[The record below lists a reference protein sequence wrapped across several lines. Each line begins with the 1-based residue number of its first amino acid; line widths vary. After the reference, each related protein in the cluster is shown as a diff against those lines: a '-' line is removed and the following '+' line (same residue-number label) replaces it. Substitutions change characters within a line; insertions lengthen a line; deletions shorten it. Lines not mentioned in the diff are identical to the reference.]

1 MPAFPPLP
9 ARSSPDPEPSQI
21 TGEGDSSNTGGG
33 SSSPTTP
40 GVRRAVSPWA
50 DGLGRAGSRG
60 LQVLALSL
68 AVAAAV
74 YALMAVKVAV
84 LAVLVALILAS
95 ATRPLVSRL
104 ERRGWPSF
112 WAAALVFSTLVLA
125 LGGVITV
132 VVLRISDDLDE
143 LVISTIA
150 GWQHLQE
157 LTAAGPLP
165 LPVDSATV
173 NAALTEL
180 NDYLTSAAVRRNAIS
195 GLTVI
200 TEVLTGTIL
209 MAIVLF
215 FFLKDGPLLWNFV
228 LRWFTGV
235 QRAKVAESGD
245 RAVSILGGYVRGIAV
260 VATVDAVFI
269 GLGLFWVGV
278 PLVIPLT
285 MITFLAAFV
294 PIIGAVTAGV
304 LAALVALVTQGP
316 GPALIV
322 IGIVIVV
329 NQVEGNLLQ
338 PVIMGH
344 TLSLHALVVL
354 LSLSVGALLGG
365 VAGAVLAVP
374 LTAVA
379 WAVLQVWTTR
389 YQQGQDPVLGTDPVS
404 GHGVAERASR
414 RHRRKYRRMRH
425 QSPSP
430 ETSSGQSPELPC
442 R

>member
-1 MPAFPPLP
+1 MPASLG
-9 ARSSPDPEPSQI
+9 ARR
-21 TGEGDSSNTGGG
+21 
-33 SSSPTTP
+33 
-40 GVRRAVSPWA
+40 VVSPWA
-50 DGLGRAGSRG
+50 DGLGRAGSRD
-60 LQVLALSL
+60 LQVLVLSL
-68 AVAAAV
+68 VAAAV
-74 YALMAVKVAV
+74 AYALMAVKVVV

-112 WAAALVFSTLVLA
+112 WAAVLVFSALVLA

-143 LVISTIA
+143 LVISTVA

-157 LTAAGPLP
+157 LTAAGPPP

-180 NDYLTSAAVRRNAIS
+180 NDYLTSAAARRNAIS

-200 TEVLTGTIL
+200 TEIITGTVLT
-209 MAIVLF
+209 AIVLF

-228 LRWFTGV
+228 RRWFTGV

-260 VATVDAVFI
+260 VATVDATFI

-316 GPALIV
+316 GAALIV
-322 IGIVIVV
+322 LGIVIVV

-354 LSLSVGALLGG
+354 LALSVGALLGG

-414 RHRRKYRRMRH
+414 RHRRKYRRMRQ
-425 QSPSP
+425 QSPP
-430 ETSSGQSPELPC
+430 PAPPSGQSPEISA

>member
-1 MPAFPPLP
+1 MPASLG
-9 ARSSPDPEPSQI
+9 ARR
-21 TGEGDSSNTGGG
+21 
-33 SSSPTTP
+33 
-40 GVRRAVSPWA
+40 VVSPWA
-50 DGLGRAGSRG
+50 DGLGRAGSRD
-60 LQVLALSL
+60 LQVLVLSL
-68 AVAAAV
+68 VAAAV
-74 YALMAVKVAV
+74 AYALMAVKVVV

-112 WAAALVFSTLVLA
+112 WAAVLVFSALVLA

-143 LVISTIA
+143 LVISTVA

-157 LTAAGPLP
+157 LTAAGPPP

-180 NDYLTSAAVRRNAIS
+180 NDYLTSTAARRNAIS

-200 TEVLTGTIL
+200 TEIITGTVLT
-209 MAIVLF
+209 AIVLF

-260 VATVDAVFI
+260 VATVDATFI

-316 GPALIV
+316 GAALIV
-322 IGIVIVV
+322 LGIVIVV

-354 LSLSVGALLGG
+354 LALSVGALLGG

-414 RHRRKYRRMRH
+414 RHRRKYRRMRQ
-425 QSPSP
+425 QSPP
-430 ETSSGQSPELPC
+430 PAPPSGQSPEISA

>member
-1 MPAFPPLP
+1 M
-9 ARSSPDPEPSQI
+9 
-21 TGEGDSSNTGGG
+21 
-33 SSSPTTP
+33 
-40 GVRRAVSPWA
+40 
-50 DGLGRAGSRG
+50 
-60 LQVLALSL
+60 LSL
-68 AVAAAV
+68 VTAAVV
-74 YALMAVKVAV
+74 YALMAVKVVV

-95 ATRPLVSRL
+95 ATRPMVSRL
-104 ERRGWPSF
+104 ERHGWPSF
-112 WAAALVFSTLVLA
+112 WAAVLVFSTLVLA

-143 LVISTIA
+143 LVISTVA

-173 NAALTEL
+173 NATLREL

-200 TEVLTGTIL
+200 TEIITGTVL

-260 VATVDAVFI
+260 VATVDATFI
-269 GLGLFWVGV
+269 GLGLFWLGV

-316 GPALIV
+316 GAALIV
-322 IGIVIVV
+322 LGIVIVV

-354 LSLSVGALLGG
+354 LALSVGALLGG

-379 WAVLQVWTTR
+379 WAVLQVWTTQ

-404 GHGVAERASR
+404 GHGVAERASHQ
-414 RHRRKYRRMRH
+414 HRRKYRRMRR
-425 QSPSP
+425 QSPP
-430 ETSSGQSPELPC
+430 PAPLSGQSPELPT

>member
-9 ARSSPDPEPSQI
+9 GRSSPNP
-21 TGEGDSSNTGGG
+21 DSSEIADGDFPHPGDG
-33 SSSPTTP
+33 SSVPASL
-40 GVRRAVSPWA
+40 GARRVVSPWA
-50 DGLGRAGSRG
+50 DGLGRAGSRD
-60 LQVLALSL
+60 LQVLVLSL
-68 AVAAAV
+68 VAAAV
-74 YALMAVKVAV
+74 AYALMAVKVVV

-112 WAAALVFSTLVLA
+112 WAAVLVFSALVLA
-125 LGGVITV
+125 LDGVITV

-143 LVISTIA
+143 LVISTVA

-180 NDYLTSAAVRRNAIS
+180 NDYLTSAAARRNAIS

-200 TEVLTGTIL
+200 TEIITGTVLT
-209 MAIVLF
+209 AIVLF

-260 VATVDAVFI
+260 VATVDATFI

-316 GPALIV
+316 GAALIV
-322 IGIVIVV
+322 LGIVIVV

-354 LSLSVGALLGG
+354 LALSVGALLGG

-414 RHRRKYRRMRH
+414 RHRRKYRRMRQ
-425 QSPSP
+425 QSPP
-430 ETSSGQSPELPC
+430 PAPPSGQSPEISA

>member
-1 MPAFPPLP
+1 
-9 ARSSPDPEPSQI
+9 
-21 TGEGDSSNTGGG
+21 
-33 SSSPTTP
+33 
-40 GVRRAVSPWA
+40 
-50 DGLGRAGSRG
+50 
-60 LQVLALSL
+60 
-68 AVAAAV
+68 
-74 YALMAVKVAV
+74 V

-112 WAAALVFSTLVLA
+112 WAAVLVFSALVLA

-143 LVISTIA
+143 LVISTVA

-180 NDYLTSAAVRRNAIS
+180 NDYLTSAAARRNAIS

-200 TEVLTGTIL
+200 TEIITGTVLT
-209 MAIVLF
+209 AIVLF

-245 RAVSILGGYVRGIAV
+245 RVVSILGGYVRGIAV
-260 VATVDAVFI
+260 VATVDATFI
-269 GLGLFWVGV
+269 GLGLLWVGV

-316 GPALIV
+316 GAALIV
-322 IGIVIVV
+322 LGIVIVV

-354 LSLSVGALLGG
+354 LSLSVGVLLGG

-404 GHGVAERASR
+404 RHGVAECASR
-414 RHRRKYRRMRH
+414 RHRRKYRRMRQ
-425 QSPSP
+425 QSPP
-430 ETSSGQSPELPC
+430 PAPSSGQNPELSG

>member
-1 MPAFPPLP
+1 MPASLG
-9 ARSSPDPEPSQI
+9 ARR
-21 TGEGDSSNTGGG
+21 
-33 SSSPTTP
+33 
-40 GVRRAVSPWA
+40 VVSPWA
-50 DGLGRAGSRG
+50 DGLGRAGSRD
-60 LQVLALSL
+60 LQVLVLSL
-68 AVAAAV
+68 VAAAV
-74 YALMAVKVAV
+74 AYALMAVKVVV

-112 WAAALVFSTLVLA
+112 WAAVLVFSALVLA

-143 LVISTIA
+143 LVISTVA

-180 NDYLTSAAVRRNAIS
+180 NDYLTSAAARRNAIS

-200 TEVLTGTIL
+200 TEIITGTVLT
-209 MAIVLF
+209 AIVLF

-260 VATVDAVFI
+260 VATVDATFI

-316 GPALIV
+316 GAALIV
-322 IGIVIVV
+322 LGIVIVV

-354 LSLSVGALLGG
+354 LALSVGALLGG

-414 RHRRKYRRMRH
+414 RHRRKYRRMRQ
-425 QSPSP
+425 QSPP
-430 ETSSGQSPELPC
+430 PAPPSGQSPEISA

>member
-1 MPAFPPLP
+1 
-9 ARSSPDPEPSQI
+9 
-21 TGEGDSSNTGGG
+21 
-33 SSSPTTP
+33 
-40 GVRRAVSPWA
+40 
-50 DGLGRAGSRG
+50 
-60 LQVLALSL
+60 
-68 AVAAAV
+68 
-74 YALMAVKVAV
+74 
-84 LAVLVALILAS
+84 
-95 ATRPLVSRL
+95 
-104 ERRGWPSF
+104 
-112 WAAALVFSTLVLA
+112 
-125 LGGVITV
+125 VITV
-132 VVLRISDDLDE
+132 VVVRISDDLDE
-143 LVISTIA
+143 LVISTVA

-180 NDYLTSAAVRRNAIS
+180 NDYLTSAAARRNAIS

-200 TEVLTGTIL
+200 TEIITGTVLT
-209 MAIVLF
+209 AIVLF

-260 VATVDAVFI
+260 VATVDATFI

-316 GPALIV
+316 GAALIV
-322 IGIVIVV
+322 LGIVIVV

-354 LSLSVGALLGG
+354 LALSVGALLGG

-414 RHRRKYRRMRH
+414 RHRRKYRRMRQ
-425 QSPSP
+425 QSPP
-430 ETSSGQSPELPC
+430 PAPPSGQSPEISA

>member
-1 MPAFPPLP
+1 M
-9 ARSSPDPEPSQI
+9 
-21 TGEGDSSNTGGG
+21 
-33 SSSPTTP
+33 
-40 GVRRAVSPWA
+40 
-50 DGLGRAGSRG
+50 
-60 LQVLALSL
+60 LSL
-68 AVAAAV
+68 VAAAV
-74 YALMAVKVAV
+74 AYALMAVKVVV

-112 WAAALVFSTLVLA
+112 WAAVLVFSALVLA

-143 LVISTIA
+143 LVISTVA

-157 LTAAGPLP
+157 LTAAGPPP

-180 NDYLTSAAVRRNAIS
+180 NDYLTSTAARRNAIS

-200 TEVLTGTIL
+200 TEIITGTVLT
-209 MAIVLF
+209 AIVLF

-260 VATVDAVFI
+260 VATVDATFI

-316 GPALIV
+316 GAALIV
-322 IGIVIVV
+322 LGIVIVV

-354 LSLSVGALLGG
+354 LALSVGALLGG

-414 RHRRKYRRMRH
+414 RHRRKYRRMRQ
-425 QSPSP
+425 QSPP
-430 ETSSGQSPELPC
+430 PAPPSGQSPEISA

>member
-1 MPAFPPLP
+1 M
-9 ARSSPDPEPSQI
+9 
-21 TGEGDSSNTGGG
+21 
-33 SSSPTTP
+33 
-40 GVRRAVSPWA
+40 
-50 DGLGRAGSRG
+50 
-60 LQVLALSL
+60 LSL
-68 AVAAAV
+68 VAAAV
-74 YALMAVKVAV
+74 AYALMAVKVVV

-112 WAAALVFSTLVLA
+112 WAAVLVFSALVLA

-132 VVLRISDDLDE
+132 VVVRISDDLDE
-143 LVISTIA
+143 LVISTVA

-180 NDYLTSAAVRRNAIS
+180 NDYLTSAAARRNAIS

-200 TEVLTGTIL
+200 TEIITGTVLT
-209 MAIVLF
+209 AIVLF

-260 VATVDAVFI
+260 VATVDATFI

-316 GPALIV
+316 GAALIV
-322 IGIVIVV
+322 LGIVIVV

-354 LSLSVGALLGG
+354 LALSVGALLGG

-414 RHRRKYRRMRH
+414 RHRRKYRRMRQ
-425 QSPSP
+425 QSPP
-430 ETSSGQSPELPC
+430 PAPPSGQSPEISA

>member
-1 MPAFPPLP
+1 MPASLG
-9 ARSSPDPEPSQI
+9 ARR
-21 TGEGDSSNTGGG
+21 
-33 SSSPTTP
+33 
-40 GVRRAVSPWA
+40 VVSPWA
-50 DGLGRAGSRG
+50 DGLGRAGSRD
-60 LQVLALSL
+60 LQVLVLSL
-68 AVAAAV
+68 VAAAV
-74 YALMAVKVAV
+74 AYALMAVKVVV

-112 WAAALVFSTLVLA
+112 WAAVLVFSALVLA

-143 LVISTIA
+143 LVISTVA

-180 NDYLTSAAVRRNAIS
+180 NDYLTSAAARRNAIS

-200 TEVLTGTIL
+200 TEIITGTVLT
-209 MAIVLF
+209 AIVLF

-260 VATVDAVFI
+260 VATVDATFI

-316 GPALIV
+316 GAALIV
-322 IGIVIVV
+322 LGIVIVV

-354 LSLSVGALLGG
+354 LALSVGALLGG

-414 RHRRKYRRMRH
+414 RHRRKYRRMRQ
-425 QSPSP
+425 QSPP
-430 ETSSGQSPELPC
+430 PAPPSGQSPEISV

>member
-1 MPAFPPLP
+1 MPASLG
-9 ARSSPDPEPSQI
+9 ARR
-21 TGEGDSSNTGGG
+21 
-33 SSSPTTP
+33 
-40 GVRRAVSPWA
+40 VVSPWA
-50 DGLGRAGSRG
+50 DGLGRAGSRD
-60 LQVLALSL
+60 LQVLVLSL
-68 AVAAAV
+68 VAAAV
-74 YALMAVKVAV
+74 AYALMAVKVVV

-112 WAAALVFSTLVLA
+112 WAAVLVFSALVLA

-132 VVLRISDDLDE
+132 VVVRISDDLDE
-143 LVISTIA
+143 LVISTVA

-157 LTAAGPLP
+157 LTAAGPPP

-180 NDYLTSAAVRRNAIS
+180 NDYLTSAAARRNAIS

-200 TEVLTGTIL
+200 TEIITGTVLT
-209 MAIVLF
+209 AIVLF

-245 RAVSILGGYVRGIAV
+245 RAVSILGDYVRGIAV
-260 VATVDAVFI
+260 VATVDATFI

-316 GPALIV
+316 GAALIV
-322 IGIVIVV
+322 LGIVIVV

-354 LSLSVGALLGG
+354 LALSVGALLGG

-414 RHRRKYRRMRH
+414 RHRRKYRRMRQ
-425 QSPSP
+425 QSPP
-430 ETSSGQSPELPC
+430 PAPPSGQSPEISA

>member
-1 MPAFPPLP
+1 MPASLG
-9 ARSSPDPEPSQI
+9 ARR
-21 TGEGDSSNTGGG
+21 
-33 SSSPTTP
+33 
-40 GVRRAVSPWA
+40 VVSPWA
-50 DGLGRAGSRG
+50 DGLGRAGSRD
-60 LQVLALSL
+60 LQVLVLSL
-68 AVAAAV
+68 VAAAV
-74 YALMAVKVAV
+74 AYALMAVKVVV

-112 WAAALVFSTLVLA
+112 WAAVLVFSALVLA

-132 VVLRISDDLDE
+132 VVVRISDDLDE
-143 LVISTIA
+143 LVISTVA

-157 LTAAGPLP
+157 LTAAGPPP

-180 NDYLTSAAVRRNAIS
+180 NDYLTSAAARRNAIS

-200 TEVLTGTIL
+200 TEIITGTVLT
-209 MAIVLF
+209 AIVLF

-260 VATVDAVFI
+260 VATVDATFI

-316 GPALIV
+316 GAALIV
-322 IGIVIVV
+322 LGIVIVV

-354 LSLSVGALLGG
+354 LALSVGALLGG

-414 RHRRKYRRMRH
+414 RHRRKYRRMRQ
-425 QSPSP
+425 QSPP
-430 ETSSGQSPELPC
+430 PAPPSGQSPEISA